1 MRALRLF
8 AVLVLAAGATLAEDM
23 PARALRGKWKL
34 DKALF
39 AEGLPGYAEA
49 TPAEQKELKDKLV
62 ERMPDASVEFGDKEV
77 SFAFAPNPPEK
88 AGYRVVASRGS
99 RLELEVTSKNAEG
112 KPTADK
118 TIVELLSQD
127 VLRLTRAGMPFA
139 MVLRRVK

>member
-1 MRALRLF
+1 MRTIRLF
-8 AVLVLAAGATLAEDM
+8 AVLVLAAGASFAEDV

-49 TPAEQKELKDKLV
+49 TPDEQKQLKDKLV

-77 SFAFAPNPPEK
+77 SFAFAPNPPER
-88 AGYRVVASRGS
+88 AGYRVVASTGN
-99 RLELEVTSKNAEG
+99 RLELEITSKDAQG
-112 KPTADK
+112 RPKPDK
-118 TIVELLSQD
+118 TIVELVSHD
-127 VLRLTRAGMPFA
+127 VLRLTREGMPFA